1 MSHAEIAESAEMIEE
16 DIYLWR
22 IGEIPILH
30 EPHAF
35 GNECPSG
42 AEMSRLSIS
51 PDKQESVLSE
61 CSVAS
66 SEAGVRPS

>member
-1 MSHAEIAESAEMIEE
+1 MFHAEIAETAEMIEE

-30 EPHAF
+30 KPHAF

-42 AEMSRLSIS
+42 AEMFCLSVS
-51 PDKQESVLSE
+51 PDK
-61 CSVAS
+61 
-66 SEAGVRPS
+66 